1 MTALNCVSLLL
12 ITYCPVCP
20 VCKLASV
27 KLKEVNFTYE
37 MTEALAMIHLGKFV
51 LPIDTEN
58 E

>member
-1 MTALNCVSLLL
+1 MTAVNCVSLLL
-12 ITYCPVCP
+12 IAYCQVCSI
-20 VCKLASV
+20 CKLVSV
-27 KLKEVNFTYE
+27 KLKEVNLTNE